1 MSIWPQL
8 DFCDCIITQFRRLFF
23 AAPFPP
29 LSTSVSLPYAPPLFA
44 IYFANYPP
52 FPRPSLQHAIIHLT
66 MGNPLLTALCTQLGH
81 PRPVSQT
88 IKYPMEYGIVTDR
101 NMEHIWNWVYV
112 EELGTQ

>member
-1 MSIWPQL
+1 
-8 DFCDCIITQFRRLFF
+8 
-23 AAPFPP
+23 
-29 LSTSVSLPYAPPLFA
+29 
-44 IYFANYPP
+44 
-52 FPRPSLQHAIIHLT
+52 